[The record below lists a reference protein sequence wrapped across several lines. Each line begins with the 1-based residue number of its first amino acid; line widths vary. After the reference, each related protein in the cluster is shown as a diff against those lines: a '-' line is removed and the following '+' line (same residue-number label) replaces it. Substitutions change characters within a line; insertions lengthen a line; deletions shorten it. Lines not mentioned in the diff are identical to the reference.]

1 MPEPAPADA
10 AEITVD
16 ALARLRRE
24 GASHVVLDVREVP
37 ELAICALEGALH
49 IPMRQVPERLAE
61 IPRDRPVVVLCH
73 HGIRSWQVTQYL
85 RREGVERAVNLA
97 GGIDAWAIEI
107 DPAMA
112 RY

>member
-1 MPEPAPADA
+1 MPMPASAEA

-16 ALARLRRE
+16 ELARLRRE
-24 GASHVVLDVREVP
+24 GVAHAVLDVREAP

-49 IPMRQVPERLAE
+49 IPMRQVPDSLAE

-73 HGIRSWQVTQYL
+73 HGVRSWQVTQFL
-85 RREGVERAVNLA
+85 RREGVERAVNLS

-107 DPAMA
+107 EPAMP